1 MAKSIFE
8 LERRFNFD
16 KEFSRLLDLL
26 NQERFNCVDGYYY
39 NQTFWTI
46 VNKYFLEW
54 EYRLSAINIEQYF
67 NDLDIDFEALI
78 SCNDTKKI
86 YVIQFID
93 SYIMFLVKNHKLVE
107 ETMQPIIT
115 IVQNIKIIIEK
126 INYKRDINEGKGYI
140 TYVKRDADV
149 DSVLSIIGNEDD
161 LRISLLEYNDFRIE
175 KDIQEKRTILKKL
188 GDYLEPL
195 RKEFNK
201 YNKSLT
207 DDIFFMLNK
216 FYIRHNNE
224 GNIKLDEDSEYI
236 KWYDDLFKMIIQ
248 LIRTKYIVKKQDE
261 LKQFKK

>member
-1 MAKSIFE
+1 MRKQD
-8 LERRFNFD
+8 R
-16 KEFSRLLDLL
+16 
-26 NQERFNCVDGYYY
+26 
-39 NQTFWTI
+39 
-46 VNKYFLEW
+46 
-54 EYRLSAINIEQYF
+54 
-67 NDLDIDFEALI
+67 
-78 SCNDTKKI
+78 
-86 YVIQFID
+86 
-93 SYIMFLVKNHKLVE
+93 HK
-107 ETMQPIIT
+107 
-115 IVQNIKIIIEK
+115 
-126 INYKRDINEGKGYI
+126 
-140 TYVKRDADV
+140 
-149 DSVLSIIGNEDD
+149 
-161 LRISLLEYNDFRIE
+161 